1 VEAIP
6 IEGETNIKRMHD
18 QRAEAA
24 AEAARPPVPF
34 GELATADVFAA
45 LGELTAA
52 VELEA
57 ATGAPAPAVGAVQ
70 GTYDQKPDL
79 NR

>member
-34 GELATADVFAA
+34 GELATADVFA
-45 LGELTAA
+45 ELTAA